1 MGMNFA
7 FTRSLIRVTW
17 LTLGLSLPVAL
28 SGAARAS
35 DFFAGK
41 TISIYI
47 GTGEGPGALS
57 AYPRAIAQV
66 IGKYIPGNPSIVIR
80 NMPGAGGIK
89 AANFIYGIAPQD
101 GTAWGFITRGFVRA
115 PLLATPQAQFDPTQ
129 YHWIGTTS
137 QETSVAAVWA
147 PATPV
152 RSLADAM
159 TQDVV
164 FGGTSLATDTGLF
177 PTILNRLIGTR
188 FKVIVGYK
196 SSTDVDLAMER
207 GEVQGKIW
215 TWGSLKS
222 GNTADWVADKKVSLL
237 AQFGLQKARDLPDL
251 PRALDF
257 AKTAEDRQVMELIF
271 APLTLGYPSFMGPG
285 VPPGR
290 VEIMGRAFD
299 RTMQDP
305 EFIDLMNQQNLVLD
319 PAPGE
324 AVQAIV
330 QRLYQMPQAVI
341 ERARMYIPPS

>member
-1 MGMNFA
+1 MGMHFA
-7 FTRSLIRVTW
+7 FPRSLMRAA
-17 LTLGLSLPVAL
+17 LLALALSLPIAL
-28 SGAARAS
+28 SGTAQAT
-35 DFFAGK
+35 DFYAGK

-66 IGKYIPGNPSIVIR
+66 IGKYIPGNPAIVVR

-115 PLLATPQAQFDPTQ
+115 PLLATPQAQFDPTRYQ
-129 YHWIGTTS
+129 WIGTTS
-137 QETSVAAVWA
+137 QETSVAAVWSS
-147 PATPV
+147 ATAV
-152 RSLADAM
+152 RSLPDAV
-159 TQDVV
+159 TQEVV

-222 GNTADWVADKKVSLL
+222 GNTAGWVEDRKVSLL
-237 AQFGLQKARDLPDL
+237 AQFGLQKVRDLPDVPL
-251 PRALDF
+251 ALDY
-257 AKTAEDRQVMELIF
+257 AKTPEDRQVMELIF

-285 VPPGR
+285 VPPER
-290 VEIMGRAFD
+290 VEIMRRAFD
-299 RTMQDP
+299 KTMQDP
-305 EFIDLMNQQNLVLD
+305 EFIDLMKQQNLVLD

>member
-1 MGMNFA
+1 MR
-7 FTRSLIRVTW
+7 TRLC
-17 LTLGLSLPVAL
+17 LALCLSLAVAPA
-28 SGAARAS
+28 GAARAA
-35 DFFAGK
+35 DFYAGK
-41 TISIYI
+41 TINIYI
-47 GTGEGPGALS
+47 GTGEGAGALS

-66 IGKYIPGNPSIVIR
+66 IGKYIPGNPSIVVR
-80 NMPGAGGIK
+80 YMPGAGGIK
-89 AANFIYGIAPQD
+89 AANFIYSIAPQD

-115 PLLATPQAQFDPTQ
+115 PMLGTAQAQFDPTR
-129 YHWIGTTS
+129 YRWIGTTS

-147 PATPV
+147 AATRV
-152 RSLADAM
+152 RSFTDAT
-159 TQDVV
+159 TQEVV

-222 GNTADWVADKKVSLL
+222 GSTANWVADGKVAVL
-237 AQFGLQKARDLPDL
+237 AQFGLEHAKDLPDL
-251 PRALDF
+251 PLALDY
-257 AKTAEDRQVMELIF
+257 AKTSEDRQVMELIF
-271 APLTLGYPSFMGPG
+271 APLALGYPSFMGPG
-285 VPPGR
+285 VPADR
-290 VEIMGRAFD
+290 IEIMRRAFD
-299 RTMQDP
+299 KTMQDP
-305 EFIDLMNQQNLVLD
+305 EFIALMQQQNLVLD

-330 QRLYQMPQAVI
+330 ERLYRMPPSVI

>member
-1 MGMNFA
+1 MNFA
-7 FTRSLIRVTW
+7 VPRSLMRAA
-17 LTLGLSLPVAL
+17 LLALSLPIAL
-28 SGAARAS
+28 SGTARAA
-35 DFFAGK
+35 DFYAGK

-66 IGKYIPGNPSIVIR
+66 IGKYIAGNPAVVVR

-115 PLLATPQAQFDPTQ
+115 PMLGTPQAQFDPTKYQ
-129 YHWIGTTS
+129 WIGTTS
-137 QETSVAAVWA
+137 QETSVAAVWTA
-147 PATPV
+147 GTPV
-152 RSLADAM
+152 RSLPDAM
-159 TQDVV
+159 TQEVV

-177 PTILNRLIGTR
+177 PTILDRLIGTR
-188 FKVIVGYK
+188 FKVIIGYK

-222 GNTADWVADKKVSLL
+222 GNTAGWVEDKKVSLL
-237 AQFGLQKARDLPDL
+237 AQFGLQKAKDLPDL
-251 PRALDF
+251 PLALDY
-257 AKTAEDRQVMELIF
+257 AKTPEDRQVMELIF

-285 VPPGR
+285 VPSER
-290 VEIMGRAFD
+290 VEMMRRAFD
-299 RTMQDP
+299 KTMQDP
-305 EFIDLMNQQNLVLD
+305 EFIDLMKQQNLVLD

>member
-1 MGMNFA
+1 MRTLLA
-7 FTRSLIRVTW
+7 
-17 LTLGLSLPVAL
+17 LGLSLPIAL
-28 SGAARAS
+28 AGAARAN
-35 DFFAGK
+35 DFYAGK

-47 GTGEGPGALS
+47 GTGEGPGALT

-66 IGKYIPGNPSIVIR
+66 IGRYIPGNPAILVR

-89 AANFIYGIAPQD
+89 AANFIYSIAPQD

-115 PLLATPQAQFDPTQ
+115 PMLGTPQAQFDPTKYQ
-129 YHWIGTTS
+129 WIGTTS
-137 QETSVAAVWA
+137 QETSVAAVWTA
-147 PATPV
+147 GTRV
-152 RSLADAM
+152 RSIPDAT
-159 TQDVV
+159 TQEVV
-164 FGGTSLATDTGLF
+164 FGGTSLSTDTGLF

-237 AQFGLQKARDLPDL
+237 AQFGPQKARDLPDL

-257 AKTAEDRQVMELIF
+257 AKTPQDRQVMELIF
-271 APLTLGYPSFMGPG
+271 APLALGYPSFMGPG
-285 VPPGR
+285 VPPER
-290 VEIMGRAFD
+290 VEIMRRAFD

-305 EFIDLMNQQNLVLD
+305 EFIDLMKQQSLVLD
-319 PAPGE
+319 PATGE
-324 AVQAIV
+324 DVQAIV
-330 QRLYQMPQAVI
+330 QRLYQMPQSVI
-341 ERARMYIPPS
+341 ERARQYLPPS

>member
-1 MGMNFA
+1 VFRDENDMRTLLA
-7 FTRSLIRVTW
+7 
-17 LTLGLSLPVAL
+17 LGLSLPIAL
-28 SGAARAS
+28 AGAARAN
-35 DFFAGK
+35 DFYAGK

-66 IGKYIPGNPSIVIR
+66 IGKYIPGNPAIVVR

-115 PLLATPQAQFDPTQ
+115 PLLATPQAQFDPTR

-147 PATPV
+147 PATAV

-222 GNTADWVADKKVSLL
+222 GNTAGWVEEKKVALL
-237 AQFGLQKARDLPDL
+237 TQFGLQKARDLPDL
-251 PRALDF
+251 PLALDF
-257 AKTAEDRQVMELIF
+257 AKTPQDRQVMELIF
-271 APLTLGYPSFMGPG
+271 APLSLGYPSFMGPG
-285 VPPGR
+285 VPPDR
-290 VEIMGRAFD
+290 VEIMRRAFD

-305 EFIDLMNQQNLVLD
+305 EFVDLMKQQNLVLD
-319 PAPGE
+319 PATGE
-324 AVQAIV
+324 NLQAIV

-341 ERARMYIPPS
+341 ERARTYLPPS